1 MSRTYP
7 RLTIEEFGTH
17 LFRTGDLDPVYVML
31 SATPLNKPQLQ
42 RWLLAYWCFY
52 DVGVASWMSEQPAAL
67 FWENMLEAGRNMTG
81 SPVGGRWPRGKERRH
96 FRGQQGI
103 AALEFLQLAHPVP
116 ESFCAGLEGPWWMP
130 DGSVTFEDISNKV
143 QTYRGFGPW
152 IAFKIA
158 DMLERVLN
166 VNVTFETA
174 AVMMY
179 DEPRKAALLLHQ
191 TMTGRKAPSDDEGIW
206 FAVGHLQSV
215 FGHLVAP
222 PKDGRLVNIQEIET
236 VLCKWKSHLGGH
248 YPLNNDLHEV
258 TETLKHWSGVSLT
271 AKHLLSGLQS
281 KTGRH

>member
-7 RLTIEEFGTH
+7 RLSIEEFGTH

-31 SATPLNKPQLQ
+31 HTTPLPGPQLR

-52 DVGVASWMSEQPAAL
+52 DVGVASWMSEQPL
-67 FWENMLEAGRNMTG
+67 FWENMLEAGRNMTR
-81 SPVGGRWPRGKERRH
+81 SPIGERWPRGKERRH

-103 AALEFLQLAHPVP
+103 AALEYLQLVHPEP
-116 ESFCAGLEGPWWMP
+116 ETFCAGLEGPWWLP
-130 DGSVTFEDISNKV
+130 DGSVTFEDVANKV
-143 QTYRGFGPW
+143 RTYRGFGPW

-166 VNVTFETA
+166 VNVTFDTA
-174 AVMMY
+174 AIMMY
-179 DEPRKAALLLHQ
+179 DEPRKAAILLHH
-191 TMTGRKAPSDDEGIW
+191 TLTGKKAAEDNEAIW
-206 FAVGHLQSV
+206 FAVDYLKSY

-222 PKDGRLVNIQEIET
+222 PKDGRLVNIQELET

-281 KTGRH
+281 KTGR

>member
-7 RLTIEEFGTH
+7 RLSIEEFGTH

-31 SATPLNKPQLQ
+31 HATPLPGPQLR

-52 DVGVASWMSEQPAAL
+52 DVGVASWMSEQPL
-67 FWENMLEAGRNMTG
+67 FWENMLEAGRNMTR
-81 SPVGGRWPRGKERRH
+81 SPIGERWPRGKERRH

-103 AALEFLQLAHPVP
+103 AALEYLQLVHPEP
-116 ESFCAGLEGPWWMP
+116 ETFCAGLET
-130 DGSVTFEDISNKV
+130 DGSVTFEDVANKV
-143 QTYRGFGPW
+143 RTYRGFGPW

-166 VNVTFETA
+166 VNVTFDTA

-179 DEPRKAALLLHQ
+179 DEPRKAAIELFDSRNRGSVALDKEKIHWSVDLLMRQ
-191 TMTGRKAPSDDEGIW
+191 
-206 FAVGHLQSV
+206 

-236 VLCKWKSHLGGH
+236 CLCKHRSHLHGH

-281 KTGRH
+281 KTGR